1 MHSQRHQSDWT
12 LRVHCPAQTL
22 EGWASADWASA
33 QLWTLHSFL
42 WLQAD
47 VEKPLLIVIH
57 STSWLPALLSLSLF
71 LRHEKQ
77 NCQNVPDALHRQKA
91 LLWLSL
97 FFCGVVSGKQH
108 CFLAAYY
115 ARSEMSGAKGNAN
128 FLVVASL
135 LW

>member
-1 MHSQRHQSDWT
+1 M
-12 LRVHCPAQTL
+12 
-22 EGWASADWASA
+22 
-33 QLWTLHSFL
+33 
-42 WLQAD
+42 LQAD

-57 STSWLPALLSLSLF
+57 STSWLPALLSLLLF

-108 CFLAAYY
+108 CFLAVYY
-115 ARSEMSGAKGNAN
+115 ARSEMSGAKGNSD
-128 FLVVASL
+128 FLVVAFPFIVDVSNRVL
-135 LW
+135 FHQQCF